1 MSKMRKL
8 NNSLS
13 ILQFEKVIFNSR
25 WALSIPYAGLT
36 VMLFV
41 FVFRFFL
48 DFWKFLG
55 VALSGKE
62 DLLVETFHV
71 LENVMICSFIV
82 IIMLGGYATFLRR
95 PSERWSLAWLE
106 NMSTFKLEVKLL
118 LSLLSFSSVKLLEVA
133 TLTNDPFIKIYIQ
146 IAFVVSALAVAV
158 VSKLIMHT
166 ASTPETAD
174 DVSLDSKEI

>member
-1 MSKMRKL
+1 
-8 NNSLS
+8 
-13 ILQFEKVIFNSR
+13 
-25 WALSIPYAGLT
+25 
-36 VMLFV
+36 
-41 FVFRFFL
+41 
-48 DFWKFLG
+48 
-55 VALSGKE
+55 
-62 DLLVETFHV
+62 
-71 LENVMICSFIV
+71 MICSFIV